1 MYISGCG
8 QVNHVLHN
16 IFQHDRR
23 WIWNFKWM
31 HGWKIWS
38 KGVRQFFSLFTKYK
52 LIFWYKRHLN
62 VFIFYFSIKRGH
74 HKIQRKPLRSMWTP
88 QYIRHTLIGHSLLPL
103 VVYLIIYICS
113 LIIYEY
119 GFHDSCEKHDDDD
132 VSKND
137 NFSGRN
143 FWRIR

>member
-1 MYISGCG
+1 MKFQMNTWLENLTQRSKI
-8 QVNHVLHN
+8 
-16 IFQHDRR
+16 IF
-23 WIWNFKWM
+23 
-31 HGWKIWS
+31 S
-38 KGVRQFFSLFTKYK
+38 FFAYK
-52 LIFWYKRHLN
+52 LVLGPINQFGYKRHLN

-119 GFHDSCEKHDDDD
+119 GFHDSCEKHDDDG

-137 NFSGRN
+137 HFSGRN
-143 FWRIR
+143 F